1 MALCGGV
8 SCFTPLFY
16 MQNTLFRESQK
27 RIQFGTKHSNR
38 VNFQALNKKLIDCK
52 LFFINGFSSTFFNL
66 GLNQFE
72 KNTKSAKSGLKTKN
86 RGFQVL

>member
-1 MALCGGV
+1 
-8 SCFTPLFY
+8 

-38 VNFQALNKKLIDCK
+38 VNFQAPEKKLIDGK

-66 GLNQFE
+66 GFNKFE
-72 KNTKSAKSGLKTKN
+72 KNTQTAKCGLKTKN

>member
-8 SCFTPLFY
+8 SSFTPLFY

-38 VNFQALNKKLIDCK
+38 VNFQAPEKKLIDWK
-52 LFFINGFSSTFFNL
+52 LFFIIGLSSTFFNSAF
-66 GLNQFE
+66 NQFE
-72 KNTKSAKSGLKTKN
+72 KNTQSAKSGLKTKN